1 MANPKPC
8 SYLAVADGEK
18 QLNMAKVYAG
28 HYNGTPCITV
38 VKCGTEEEQ
47 KGAKAGNRGKR
58 DSQVILMSFF
68 QRVLFN
74 DRFCELDYEMFWK
87 MTWLMKGVTPDKFET
102 VLMVKIF
109 IFIYI

>member
-1 MANPKPC
+1 MSTPDIVVNMMDLTPAMANPKPC

-28 HYNGTPCITV
+28 HYNGTACITI

-74 DRFCELDYEMFWK
+74 DRFCELDYEIFWK
-87 MTWLMKGVTPDKFET
+87 M
-102 VLMVKIF
+102 
-109 IFIYI
+109 